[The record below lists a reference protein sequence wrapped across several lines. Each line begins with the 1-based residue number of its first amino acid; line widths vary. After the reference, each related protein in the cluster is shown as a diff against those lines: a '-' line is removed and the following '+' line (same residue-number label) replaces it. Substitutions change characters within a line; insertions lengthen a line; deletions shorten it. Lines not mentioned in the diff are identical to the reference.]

1 MKEETKGI
9 MSKHKI
15 SSTPQAVPFS
25 WEQLPG
31 ISKVSP
37 RIDEDPKPVL
47 VPRPTELR
55 PPPISSPHVNPKSME
70 PGFYIPLPP
79 CRFQPNQMQTRKG
92 VKRPEEDPFLA
103 AFIECTKPVE
113 QKRPPKGE
121 KKTVRRNSW
130 PRLERLGL
138 GLGLGLSC
146 KSSCGVREGNL
157 IKMSKLPEI
166 DRDSVF
172 EW

>member
-1 MKEETKGI
+1 

-25 WEQLPG
+25 WEHLPG

-47 VPRPTELR
+47 VPRPTKLR
-55 PPPISSPHVNPKSME
+55 PPPISSQHVNPKNLA

-79 CRFQPNQMQTRKG
+79 YRFQRNQMQARKG

-113 QKRPPKGE
+113 KERPLKGE
-121 KKTVRRNSW
+121 EKTVRRNSW
-130 PRLERLGL
+130 PRIERLT
-138 GLGLGLSC
+138 LGLGLSC

-157 IKMSKLPEI
+157 IKLSKLPEI